1 MDSKAAADTILVA
14 AEGDKAFVR
23 VIGRGS
29 FQVSPA
35 LKKFVS
41 AQIEKGCRRLI
52 LDLKACTGM
61 DSTFMGVLA
70 GLAVRIKTL
79 NQGEV
84 TAVNLSSKSLGLMET
99 LGLTRLIRVHLLHET
114 PDAPTEA
121 GSAGEVRLEMT
132 PDKRLATETMLAA
145 HETLVEID
153 PANLPKFQDVLSYL
167 REDLKSQVE
176 PDKKT

>member
-1 MDSKAAADTILVA
+1 MDSKVPADMILVA
-14 AEGDKAFVR
+14 VESEKAFVR
-23 VIGRGS
+23 VNGRGS

-41 AQIEKGCRRLI
+41 TQIEKGCRRLI
-52 LDLKACTGM
+52 LDLKFCTGM

-70 GLAVRIKTL
+70 GLAVRIKSA

-84 TAVNLSSKSLGLMET
+84 VAVNLSSKSLGLLET
-99 LGLTRLIRVHLLHET
+99 LGLTRLIRVYLLHE
-114 PDAPTEA
+114 PADAVGET
-121 GSAGEVRLEMT
+121 GSAGETRLEMT
-132 PDKRLATETMLAA
+132 PDTRLATETMLAA

-153 PANLPKFQDVLSYL
+153 PANLPKFQDVLAYL
-167 REDLKSQVE
+167 REDLKAQGD

>member
-1 MDSKAAADTILVA
+1 MDPKAPVDTILVA
-14 AEGDKAFVR
+14 ADGEKAFVR

-52 LDLKACTGM
+52 LDLKSCTGM

-70 GLAVRIKTL
+70 GLAVRIKSL
-79 NQGEV
+79 NHGEV
-84 TAVNLSSKSLGLMET
+84 TAVNLSSKSLGLLET

-114 PDAPTEA
+114 SDAAAET
-121 GSAGEVRLEMT
+121 GSAGEMRLEMT
-132 PDKRLATETMLAA
+132 PNKRLATETMLAA

-153 PANLPKFQDVLSYL
+153 PANLPKFQDVLAYL
-167 REDLKSQVE
+167 REDLKSQGDA
-176 PDKKT
+176 DKKT